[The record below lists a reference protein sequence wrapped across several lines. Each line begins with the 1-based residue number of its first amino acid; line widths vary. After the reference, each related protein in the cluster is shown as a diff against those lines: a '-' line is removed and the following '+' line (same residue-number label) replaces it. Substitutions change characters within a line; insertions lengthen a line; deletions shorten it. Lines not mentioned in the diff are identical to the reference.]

1 VQPVLDRLCVSCHSS
16 NSDNEKAGRFALTP
30 EHSYQNLLSFSD
42 KDLEKLAFERD
53 VSVVGRCVASDSKLL
68 ALLTEPGGHEG
79 VSLDADSFS
88 RLVAWM
94 DVYAQRLGS
103 FSDDQERQLFAL
115 RRKLSP
121 ILDE

>member
-1 VQPVLDRLCVSCHSS
+1 MQPVLDKSCVSCHSS
-16 NSDNEKAGRFALTP
+16 DSDNEKAGRFALTG
-30 EHSYQNLLSFSD
+30 EHSYLNLLSFAD

-53 VSVVGRCVASDSKLL
+53 ASVVGRCVAGDSKLL

-79 VSLDADSFS
+79 VHLDADSFS
-88 RLVAWM
+88 RLVTWM

-103 FSDDQERQLFAL
+103 FSADQERQLYAL

-121 ILDE
+121 ILAE